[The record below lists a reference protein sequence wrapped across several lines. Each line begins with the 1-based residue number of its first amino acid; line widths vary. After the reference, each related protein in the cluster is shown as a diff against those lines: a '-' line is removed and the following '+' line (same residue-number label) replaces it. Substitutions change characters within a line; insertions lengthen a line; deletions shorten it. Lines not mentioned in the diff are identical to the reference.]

1 MLEGKSQSN
10 ESLSLLKVGQ
20 GAILDFSKKKL
31 ELQYEFLWSLAAEI
45 NEKNHEYL
53 CLARFVSTQYKVVLA
68 LFSVHPIFYFVL
80 CHCLKS
86 VGLHLSK

>member
-45 NEKNHEYL
+45 NEKKITNTCVWLDLY
-53 CLARFVSTQYKVVLA
+53 Q
-68 LFSVHPIFYFVL
+68 
-80 CHCLKS
+80 
-86 VGLHLSK
+86 LSIR